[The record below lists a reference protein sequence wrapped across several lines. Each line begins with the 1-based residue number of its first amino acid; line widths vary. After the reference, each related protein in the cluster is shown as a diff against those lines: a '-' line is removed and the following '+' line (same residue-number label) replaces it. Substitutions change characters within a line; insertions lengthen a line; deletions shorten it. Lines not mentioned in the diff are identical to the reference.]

1 MAVVYQVVERCVLLS
16 GEVVTIEQSAHGFL
30 DVCTS
35 GNDQIPHVW
44 QGCGRALPDAYR
56 EFNHAIRHI
65 MLLHRHN
72 SVEG

>member
-1 MAVVYQVVERCVLLS
+1 MATVYLLIERCVLLS
-16 GEVVTIEQSAHGFL
+16 GEEVTIEQSMHGFY

-35 GNDQIPHVW
+35 GSDLVAQVW
-44 QGCGRALPDAYR
+44 QGCGRDLSEAYR

-65 MLLHRHN
+65 MLLHQHN